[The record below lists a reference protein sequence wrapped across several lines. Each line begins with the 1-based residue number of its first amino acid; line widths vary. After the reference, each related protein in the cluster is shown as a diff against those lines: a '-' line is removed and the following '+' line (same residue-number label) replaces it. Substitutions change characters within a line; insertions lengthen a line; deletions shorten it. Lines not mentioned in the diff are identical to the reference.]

1 MQMMVA
7 TIDTVYAWMMRV
19 SLHVVDSVLKT
30 YAPRTR
36 ADVREEVVMSDA
48 ATMHEKV
55 SSTFKTMKDVL
66 GTYALRVSK
75 TRAEAVP
82 EARLD
87 SPVVTTLKNAVARVE
102 APPFG
107 EGVRIQK
114 NTVMYANSVRVPV
127 FKNPTIEFD
136 GQIGEVPF
144 GDMVIVLEPRGRF
157 YRIMWNTIEGWVLK
171 EDIADRALRV
181 YPVFTIGEE
190 NGVDHPNT
198 AHVRA
203 ILGDIF
209 GLGRSEFALTAGEY
223 VLYRLWRKG
232 ARIVWPEIRPRVPGL
247 WHTILRGSR
256 QVHIGVMPK
265 VGAVMEYMLS
275 PEMGHVAY
283 VEAVFPDHTI
293 TISETNFPDAGI
305 YNERVLTKEE
315 WKELHPVFMT
325 VS

>member
-7 TIDTVYAWMMRV
+7 TIDTVYAWMIRL
-19 SLHVVDSVLKT
+19 SLHVVNSVLET

-36 ADVREEVVMSDA
+36 TEIREEVVMSDA
-48 ATMHEKV
+48 VTLHEKV
-55 SSTFKTMKDVL
+55 SSSFKTMKDVL
-66 GTYALRVSK
+66 GAYPKRVLQA
-75 TRAEAVP
+75 RAVVMP
-82 EARLD
+82 EVHED
-87 SPVVTTLKNAVARVE
+87 SPVVTALKKAVARVE
-102 APPFG
+102 VPARE

-114 NTVMYANSVRVPV
+114 NTVMYADNVRVPV
-127 FKNPTIEFD
+127 FRNPTIEFD

-144 GDMVIVLEPRGRF
+144 GDMIIVLEPRGRF

-171 EDIADRALRV
+171 EDIADRAMRV
-181 YPVFTIGEE
+181 YPVFIIGEE
-190 NGVDHPNT
+190 NGVDSPNT
-198 AHVRA
+198 AHVRT

-209 GLGRSEFALTAGEY
+209 GLGRSEFALQAGEY

-232 ARIVWPEIRPRVPGL
+232 MRIVWPDIRPRVPGM
-247 WHTILRGSR
+247 WHSILRGSR
-256 QVHIGVMPK
+256 QIHIGVMPK

-275 PEMGHVAY
+275 PEVGHVAY

-293 TISETNFPDAGI
+293 TISETNFPDSGI

>member
-7 TIDTVYAWMMRV
+7 TIDTVYAWMMRL
-19 SLHVVDSVLKT
+19 SLRVVNSVLET
-30 YAPRTR
+30 YAPHERVAKRDTTIL
-36 ADVREEVVMSDA
+36 SDA
-48 ATMHEKV
+48 VTLHEKV
-55 SSTFKTMKDVL
+55 TSSFKTMKDVL
-66 GTYALRVSK
+66 GAYPKRLLTERVES
-75 TRAEAVP
+75 P
-82 EARLD
+82 EIYQD
-87 SPVVTTLKNAVARVE
+87 SPVVTALKKAVAHVE
-102 APPFG
+102 APSRE

-144 GDMVIVLEPRGRF
+144 GDMIIVLEPRGRF

-198 AHVRA
+198 AHVRT

-209 GLGRSEFALTAGEY
+209 GLGRSEFALQAGEY

-232 ARIVWPEIRPRVPGL
+232 IRITWPEIRPRVPGL

-256 QVHIGVMPK
+256 QIHIGVMPK
-265 VGAVMEYMLS
+265 VGTVMEYMLT

-293 TISETNFPDAGI
+293 TISEANFPDAGI

>member
-1 MQMMVA
+1 MQGMVA
-7 TIDTVYAWMMRV
+7 TIDTVYAWMMRL
-19 SLHVVDSVLKT
+19 SLRVVNSVLET
-30 YAPRTR
+30 YAPRER
-36 ADVREEVVMSDA
+36 AAKRYDSVLSDA
-48 ATMHEKV
+48 TTMHEKV
-55 SSTFKTMKDVL
+55 TSSFKTMKDVL
-66 GTYALRVSK
+66 GAYPKKILAERV
-75 TRAEAVP
+75 TMTAAPV
-82 EARLD
+82 D
-87 SPVVTTLKNAVARVE
+87 SPVVTALKRAVARVE
-102 APPFG
+102 APSLDD
-107 EGVRIQK
+107 GVRIQK

-181 YPVFTIGEE
+181 YPVFIIGEE

-198 AHVRA
+198 AHVRT

-209 GLGRSEFALTAGEY
+209 GLGRSEFALQAGEY

-232 ARIVWPEIRPRVPGL
+232 IRIVWPEIRPRVPGL
-247 WHTILRGSR
+247 WHSILRGSR
-256 QVHIGVMPK
+256 QIHIGVMPK

-293 TISETNFPDAGI
+293 TISEANFPDTGI

>member
-1 MQMMVA
+1 MQIMVA
-7 TIDTVYAWMMRV
+7 TIDTVYAWMMRL
-19 SLHVVDSVLKT
+19 SLRVVNSVLET
-30 YAPRTR
+30 YAPRTKVETQK
-36 ADVREEVVMSDA
+36 DTVLSDA
-48 ATMHEKV
+48 VTMHEKV
-55 SSTFKTMKDVL
+55 TSTFKTMKDVL
-66 GTYALRVSK
+66 GAYPKRMFAERVI
-75 TRAEAVP
+75 AP
-82 EARLD
+82 EVHHD
-87 SPVVTTLKNAVARVE
+87 SPVVTALKKAVAQTESKTVE
-102 APPFG
+102 

-114 NTVMYANSVRVPV
+114 NTVMYASSVRVPV

-181 YPVFTIGEE
+181 YPVFVIGEE

-198 AHVRA
+198 AHTRA

-209 GLGRSEFALTAGEY
+209 GLGRSEFALQSGEY

-232 ARIVWPEIRPRVPGL
+232 RHIVWPEIRPRMPGV

-256 QVHIGVMPK
+256 QIHIGVMPK
-265 VGAVMEYMLS
+265 VGDVMEYMIS

-283 VEAVFPDHTI
+283 VEAVFPEHTI
-293 TISETNFPDAGI
+293 TISEVNFPEAGI
-305 YNERVLTKEE
+305 YNERVLTKDE